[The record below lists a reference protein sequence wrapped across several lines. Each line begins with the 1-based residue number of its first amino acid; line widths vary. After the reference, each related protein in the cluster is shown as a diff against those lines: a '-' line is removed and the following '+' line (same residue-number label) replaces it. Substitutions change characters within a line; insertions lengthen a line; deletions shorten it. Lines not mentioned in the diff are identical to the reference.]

1 MLSNRSVRAS
11 AILTVFCVGGCGDDA
26 AQSQPLFPAN
36 YAASYVE
43 VRDCRASTDHD
54 LSRIRV
60 LADPASR
67 DAYEDRDQG
76 FAKGTVLLKVEYD
89 YADATCSGD
98 ILRWTVMVRETEGS
112 SPDTLDWRWQKVD
125 AQGQV
130 VSDNE
135 PRCVGC
141 HTSCGMA
148 PEGYLGTCT
157 TE

>member
-1 MLSNRSVRAS
+1 VGVA
-11 AILTVFCVGGCGDDA
+11 AIVALLCVVSCGDDS
-26 AQSQPLFPAN
+26 AQSEPLFPAN
-36 YAASYVE
+36 YAESYVE
-43 VRDCRASTDHD
+43 VRDCRASTEHD

-60 LADPASR
+60 LADPATA

-76 FAKGTVLLKVEYD
+76 FSKGSLLLKVEYE
-89 YADATCSGD
+89 YADTTCSGD

-125 AQGQV
+125 AELKV